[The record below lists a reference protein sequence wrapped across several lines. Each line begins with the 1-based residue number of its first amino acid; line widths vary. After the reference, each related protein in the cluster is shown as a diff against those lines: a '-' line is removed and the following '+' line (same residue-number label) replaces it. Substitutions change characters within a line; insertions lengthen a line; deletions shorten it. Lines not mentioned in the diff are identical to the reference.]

1 MTRTVIR
8 NAHVITMDV
17 QGDLPCADLV
27 VEGDRIAE
35 IVPRSR
41 SDDAINY
48 IAYNASSTRGNG
60 QFDEIRGAQSDV
72 GRDADIDA
80 SGFIAIPGLI
90 NAHMH
95 TWQTALRGMAA
106 NWTLLEYF
114 RNMHAG
120 LATVFTPDDLHIAT
134 LVGALNQINCGTT
147 TLVDWCHNNKTP
159 AHNDAA
165 ISGLLQSGIRAAFM
179 HGTPKPDPKPGEA
192 PFWEIPHPRAEVERL
207 LAAHQGREL
216 LSIHAAVLGP
226 HYSTLDVALHDFR
239 MCKDLGLIASMHQG
253 GGPAR
258 TPDGWE
264 KLEAA
269 GLLGPHINIVHGHAL
284 SDAQLQRFCDLGMSF
299 SAAAESE
306 MSQGHGHPITGR
318 LLALGKA
325 PSLGVDLE
333 SAVSGDMLS
342 QVRMALGIQRSLD
355 NVAHREAHG
364 TIPSTSTITTRQALS
379 WVTVEGA
386 RMLGQLDRIG
396 SLKAGKQADI
406 VLIRA
411 SDLNM
416 QPVHDAVSSVV
427 LQASL
432 ANIDS
437 VMVAGQWKKRRG
449 QMVGV
454 EMAPKLAEL
463 ARSGRK
469 IAAALDVAH

>member
-1 MTRTVIR
+1 MTRTLIQ
-8 NAHVITMDV
+8 NAHIITMDA
-17 QGDLPCADLV
+17 QGDLALGDILVSGDSIVQIAPHIQADAAQV
-27 VEGDRIAE
+27 V
-35 IVPRSR
+35 
-41 SDDAINY
+41 
-48 IAYNASSTRGNG
+48 
-60 QFDEIRGAQSDV
+60 
-72 GRDADIDA
+72 DA
-80 SGFIAIPGLI
+80 SGCIIIPGLI

-95 TWQTALRGMAA
+95 TWQTALRGLAA

-114 RNMHAG
+114 KNMHAG
-120 LATVFTPDDLHIAT
+120 LATVFEPQDLYIAT
-134 LVGALNQINCGTT
+134 LVGALNQLNCGTT

-165 ISGLLQSGIRAAFM
+165 IDGLLESGIRAAFC
-179 HGTPKPDPKPGEA
+179 HGTPKPDPKPGEQ
-192 PFWEIPHPRAEVERL
+192 PFWEVPHPRSEVERL
-207 LAAHQGREL
+207 LKKHQGNAL

-226 HYSTLDVALHDFR
+226 HYSTLEVALHDFK
-239 MCKDLGLIASMHQG
+239 MTKELGLIASMHQG

-258 TPDGWE
+258 TPEGWE

-269 GLLGPHINIVHGHAL
+269 GLLGSHINIVHGHAL
-284 SDAQLQRFCDLGMSF
+284 SDDQLKRFCGLGMSF

-333 SAVSGDMLS
+333 SAVSGDMLT
-342 QVRMALGIQRSLD
+342 QARVALGIQRSLD
-355 NVAHREAHG
+355 NVAHRAAHG
-364 TIPSTSTITTRQALS
+364 TIPPTSTITTRQALE

-396 SLKAGKQADI
+396 SLKAGKQADL
-406 VLIRA
+406 VMIRA

-427 LQASL
+427 MQTSL

-437 VMVAGQWKKRRG
+437 VMVAGRWKKRG
-449 QMVGV
+449 GKLLDVDLI
-454 EMAPKLAEL
+454 PKLAAL
-463 ARSGRK
+463 NASGRK
-469 IAAALDVAH
+469 IANALAL